1 MAQGQSGNTAVA
13 DAPDT
18 LPPDFFDKKNGSA
31 APDTLPSDFFEKK
44 AAANAPKSGSL
55 DEYLS
60 TPHNASTSE
69 TNELQAKVQK
79 ENLTPRM
86 RTAISSG
93 AETMAP
99 PTRFEKE
106 HTPAPE
112 DTGVWGRLK
121 QYGTDL
127 GHTLAGMGETLSGPV
142 VTPGKIADIAGSY
155 ASRAVPNKGQEGLA
169 GARSPAYNALATAA
183 QAVGVDPTGMEAS
196 AEHGDPTGV
205 LTHAAAQA
213 TPVAAAELS
222 RVPAVR
228 KAAGAVA
235 DTARAVPN
243 IPDKV
248 ALALRNEEGV
258 VHPAVTRTIGAIG
271 GATGAGLGHLV
282 GVPEAG
288 AIAGYGIGTAAADR
302 LIPNL
307 PTDIPVKPGSTS
319 GVLPSIDEFYANR
332 AEDLAKRGKEQ
343 GTIDKVA
350 EREQTAQ
357 EKALAKEG
365 KAVPITQGPYYNQ
378 HIENLKAQVEAA
390 KPKIVSPTEGEPR
403 ATGSEGRPATWT
415 NEFVLD
421 QAGKGNRDAIAQ
433 AVRRGLQLPENA
445 RYVMGDPDFP
455 RAVLN
460 PREVTLFSPEGIP
473 IRNKANAQA
482 EAQQGNIPTI
492 ARTPRGSIPNIGEAP
507 SKGAALPFPGPM
519 PETSTPIAAA
529 PTVEPIAAPTEPA
542 AMNIKPLENA
552 KPILPAEPEPQEV
565 KIKGITAEEPKTKA
579 ATRQK
584 QEPVEKRFS
593 QQAIIDAEGL
603 LASEAGAS
611 IAGERPGRY
620 YDESDPNDVHLMSRG
635 AQTRG
640 GNWRGVKSGRNMFPF
655 LRENPDVNPA
665 AIERA
670 LRNKDSAAYSRLIE
684 KAIEFNRRTNPN
696 PEDYAYNFIKA
707 IGENP
712 DAEPVEE
719 PTTVQPEAQTTGTIP
734 NIGEQQPAP
743 TQPLGA
749 NDRSARIAAAAKRL
763 EQGLQAKQGAIPNI
777 GEGGSAFKVPANA
790 PVAPQ
795 TPPAISEAL
804 QDTSWEYDGKNN
816 LGLYTIKEP
825 GTNIRVSL
833 FERDLNPDFIRRKI
847 AEKEKQFG
855 TPTKGKG
862 KPKETGGEEVP
873 F

>member
-31 APDTLPSDFFEKK
+31 PDTLPADFFEKK

-55 DEYLS
+55 EEYLS
-60 TPHNASTSE
+60 TPHNG
-69 TNELQAKVQK
+69 
-79 ENLTPRM
+79 
-86 RTAISSG
+86 I
-93 AETMAP
+93 
-99 PTRFEKE
+99 
-106 HTPAPE
+106 
-112 DTGVWGRLK
+112 
-121 QYGTDL
+121 
-127 GHTLAGMGETLSGPV
+127 
-142 VTPGKIADIAGSY
+142 
-155 ASRAVPNKGQEGLA
+155 
-169 GARSPAYNALATAA
+169 
-183 QAVGVDPTGMEAS
+183 AS
-196 AEHGDPTGV
+196 AEEPSLLHKI
-205 LTHAAAQA
+205 THEYPAAALS
-213 TPVAAAELS
+213 AAGLPTSLS
-222 RVPAVR
+222 NVPDWVR
-228 KAAGAVA
+228 KMTGQTKGQPIKLGSPKDIGAPVIQPIKEAAKNPTEENIVN
-235 DTARAVPN
+235 AVPMIGPGSVQAAHKFAEGKPGEGIASLAGTVAPFVGPKVGRVVAN
-243 IPDKV
+243 KIPDIAESVGSAVKSIPDKT
-248 ALALRNEEGV
+248 ALALRTEEGALKPRV
-258 VHPAVTRTIGAIG
+258 ETASRVAGGALGGLVGSVGGVPGEFIGGGIG
-271 GATGAGLGHLV
+271 GALGPTV
-282 GVPEAG
+282 
-288 AIAGYGIGTAAADR
+288 ADR
-302 LIPNL
+302 LIPNI

-343 GTIDKVA
+343 GTIDKA
-350 EREQTAQ
+350 TEREQTAQ

-365 KAVPITQGPYYNQ
+365 KAVPITQSPYYNQ
-378 HIENLKAQVEAA
+378 HIENLKAQAEAA

-403 ATGSEGRPATWT
+403 VTGSEGRPATWT

-421 QAGKGNRDAIAQ
+421 QAGKGNRDAISQ